1 MAKSYVVIGACAVVA
16 LGDTEVYL
24 YHGSVAPEGATNI
37 DHLVEV
43 GLVAEANEADPL
55 SSDDAGAPEA
65 ASGNASGSETPSEA
79 GDGAPDADDLDGI
92 DRLDA
97 LREVAESEGVDV
109 AGISSKDGVRDAI
122 RAHRATHSNL

>member
-1 MAKSYVVIGACAVVA
+1 MAYQVIGVCAVVA

-24 YHGSVAPEGATNI
+24 YHGSVVPEGATNL
-37 DHLVEV
+37 DHLIGV
-43 GLVAEANEADPL
+43 GLVAEVDLLPF
-55 SSDDAGAPEA
+55 DDAGALEA

-79 GDGAPDADDLDGI
+79 GDEAPDADDLDSI

-109 AGISSKDGVRDAI
+109 AGVNSKDGVRDAI